1 MRVAVKVIS
10 GTLYPRTMVTGV
22 LIDWG
27 GVLTT
32 GLSDSIARWIAA
44 DRIDADRYYTVM
56 RGMIDHAYRGGAGE
70 NAGENIVH
78 ALERGELD
86 GAAFERD
93 LAARLLTVDGVPPVA
108 EGLLE
113 RMFAGFDR
121 VEAMY
126 DMLRDVRAGGLKTCL
141 LSNSWSNTYPRDDW
155 DEIFDAVVISGEVG
169 MRKPEP
175 RIYRHALDRIGL
187 SGPECVFI
195 DDIEANIVAAR
206 EFGIAGVHHRDA
218 ATTIAELEPLLRLTL
233 RK

>member
-1 MRVAVKVIS
+1 M
-10 GTLYPRTMVTGV
+10 

-32 GLSDSIARWIAA
+32 SLSDSIARWIAA
-44 DRIDADRYYTVM
+44 DRIDAERYYAVM
-56 RGMIDHAYRGGAGE
+56 REMIDHAYRGGDGE
-70 NAGENIVH
+70 NPVH
-78 ALERGELD
+78 ALERGEIE
-86 GAAFERD
+86 GAAFECD

-126 DMLRDVRAGGLKTCL
+126 DMLREVRGNGVKTCL

-175 RIYRHALDRIGL
+175 RIFEHALARIGL
-187 SGPECVFI
+187 AGEQCVFI
-195 DDIEANIVAAR
+195 DDIEANILAAR
-206 EFGIAGVHHRDA
+206 ELGIAGIHHRDA
-218 ATTIAELEPLLRLTL
+218 AGTIAELENLLRLTL

>member
-1 MRVAVKVIS
+1 
-10 GTLYPRTMVTGV
+10 MVTGV

-32 GLSDSIARWIAA
+32 SLSDSIARWIAA

-56 RGMIDHAYRGGAGE
+56 REMIDHAYRGGDGE
-70 NAGENIVH
+70 SLVH
-78 ALERGELD
+78 ALERGEID

-93 LAARLLTVDGVPPVA
+93 LAARLLTVDGVPPVPD
-108 EGLLE
+108 GLLD
-113 RMFAGFDR
+113 RMFAGFER

-126 DMLRDVRAGGLKTCL
+126 DMLRDVRGNGVRTCL

-155 DEIFDAVVISGEVG
+155 DEVFDAVVISGEVG

-175 RIYRHALDRIGL
+175 RIFEHALGRIGL
-187 SGPECVFI
+187 TGEQCVFI

-206 EFGIAGVHHRDA
+206 ALGIAGIHHRDA
-218 ATTIAELEPLLRLTL
+218 ATTIAELETVLRLTL

>member
-1 MRVAVKVIS
+1 
-10 GTLYPRTMVTGV
+10 MVTGV

-32 GLSDSIARWIAA
+32 SLSDSIARWIAA

-56 RGMIDHAYRGGAGE
+56 RELIDHAYRGGNGD
-70 NAGENIVH
+70 NVVH

-126 DMLRDVRAGGLKTCL
+126 DMLRDVRGNGVKTCL
-141 LSNSWSNTYPRDDW
+141 LSNSWANTYPRDDW
-155 DEIFDAVVISGEVG
+155 DDLFDAVVISGEVG
-169 MRKPEP
+169 MRKPEE
-175 RIYRHALDRIGL
+175 RIFRHALDLVGL
-187 SGPECVFI
+187 TGADCVFI
-195 DDIEANIVAAR
+195 DDIEANITAAR
-206 EFGIAGVHHRDA
+206 ALGINGIHHRDA
-218 ATTIAELEPLLRLTL
+218 ATTIGQLEGLLRLTL

>member
-1 MRVAVKVIS
+1 
-10 GTLYPRTMVTGV
+10 MVTGV

-32 GLSDSIARWIAA
+32 SLSDSIARWIAA
-44 DRIDADRYYTVM
+44 DRIDAERYHAVM
-56 RGMIDHAYRGGAGE
+56 REMIDHAYRGGDGE
-70 NAGENIVH
+70 SLVH
-78 ALERGELD
+78 ALERGEIE

-126 DMLRDVRAGGLKTCL
+126 DMLRDVRGNGVKTCL

-169 MRKPEP
+169 MRKPER
-175 RIYRHALDRIGL
+175 RIFEHALARIGL
-187 SGPECVFI
+187 AGEQCVFI
-195 DDIEANIVAAR
+195 DDIEANILAAR
-206 EFGIAGVHHRDA
+206 ELGIAGIHHRDA
-218 ATTIAELEPLLRLTL
+218 AGTIAELENLLRLTL

>member
-1 MRVAVKVIS
+1 MEAR
-10 GTLYPRTMVTGV
+10 GV

-32 GLSDSIARWIAA
+32 SLSVSIAKWIEA
-44 DRIDADRYYTVM
+44 DRIDDAHYRQVM
-56 RGMIDHAYRGGAGE
+56 RELIEHAYKG
-70 NAGENIVH
+70 NQKNVVH

-121 VEAMY
+121 VDAMY
-126 DMLRDVRAGGLKTCL
+126 DMLRDVRSNGVKTCL

-155 DEIFDAVVISGEVG
+155 DELFDAVVISGEVG

-175 RIYRHALDRIGL
+175 RIFQHALGQVGL
-187 SGPECVFI
+187 PGEACVFI
-195 DDIEANIVAAR
+195 DDIEANILAAR
-206 EFGIAGVHHRDA
+206 GLGITGIHHRDA
-218 ATTIAELEPLLRLTL
+218 VATITELESLLQLSL
-233 RK
+233 RRA

>member
-1 MRVAVKVIS
+1 M
-10 GTLYPRTMVTGV
+10 

-27 GVLTT
+27 GVLTSS
-32 GLSDSIARWIAA
+32 LSDSIARWIAA

-56 RGMIDHAYRGGAGE
+56 REMIDHAYRGGDSE
-70 NAGENIVH
+70 SVVH
-78 ALERGELD
+78 ALERGEID

-93 LAARLLTVDGVPPVA
+93 LAARLLTLDGVPPVA

-113 RMFAGFDR
+113 RMFAGFER

-126 DMLRDVRAGGLKTCL
+126 DMLRDVRGSGVKTCL

-155 DEIFDAVVISGEVG
+155 DEVFDAVVISGEVG

-175 RIYRHALDRIGL
+175 RIFQHALGLIGL
-187 SGPECVFI
+187 AGAECVFI
-195 DDIEANIVAAR
+195 DDIEANIDAAR
-206 EFGIAGVHHRDA
+206 ALGIAGIHHRDA
-218 ATTIAELEPLLRLTL
+218 ATTIAELETVLRLTL

>member
-1 MRVAVKVIS
+1 
-10 GTLYPRTMVTGV
+10 MVTGV

-32 GLSDSIARWIAA
+32 SLSDSIARWIAA

-56 RGMIDHAYRGGAGE
+56 REMIDHAYRGGDGE
-70 NAGENIVH
+70 SVVH
-78 ALERGELD
+78 ALERGEID

-113 RMFAGFDR
+113 RMFAGFER

-126 DMLRDVRAGGLKTCL
+126 DMLRDVRSNGVRTCL

-155 DEIFDAVVISGEVG
+155 DEVFDAVVISGEVG

-175 RIYRHALDRIGL
+175 RIFEHALGRIGL
-187 SGPECVFI
+187 AGAECVFV
-195 DDIEANIVAAR
+195 DDIEANIDAAR
-206 EFGIAGVHHRDA
+206 ALGIAGIHHRDA
-218 ATTIAELEPLLRLTL
+218 ATTIAELETVLRLAL

>member
-1 MRVAVKVIS
+1 
-10 GTLYPRTMVTGV
+10 MVTGV

-32 GLSDSIARWIAA
+32 SLSDSIARWIAA

-56 RGMIDHAYRGGAGE
+56 REMIDHAYRGGDGE
-70 NAGENIVH
+70 SVVH

-113 RMFAGFDR
+113 RMFAGFER

-126 DMLRDVRAGGLKTCL
+126 DMLRDVRSNGVRTCL

-155 DEIFDAVVISGEVG
+155 DEVFDAVVISGEVG

-175 RIYRHALDRIGL
+175 RIYQHALGMIGL
-187 SGPECVFI
+187 DGAQCVFI

-206 EFGIAGVHHRDA
+206 ELGIAGIHHRDA
-218 ATTIAELEPLLRLTL
+218 ATTIAELETMLRLTL

>member
-1 MRVAVKVIS
+1 
-10 GTLYPRTMVTGV
+10 MVTGV

-32 GLSDSIARWIAA
+32 SLSDSIARWIAA

-56 RGMIDHAYRGGAGE
+56 REMIDHAYRGGDGE
-70 NAGENIVH
+70 SVVH

-93 LAARLLTVDGVPPVA
+93 LAARLLTLDGVPPVA

-113 RMFAGFDR
+113 RMFAGFER

-126 DMLRDVRAGGLKTCL
+126 DMLRDVRRNGVRTCL

-155 DEIFDAVVISGEVG
+155 DEVFDAVVISGEVG

-175 RIYRHALDRIGL
+175 RIYQHALGMIGL
-187 SGPECVFI
+187 DGAQCVFI

-206 EFGIAGVHHRDA
+206 ELGIAGIHHRDA
-218 ATTIAELEPLLRLTL
+218 ATTIAELETMLRLTL